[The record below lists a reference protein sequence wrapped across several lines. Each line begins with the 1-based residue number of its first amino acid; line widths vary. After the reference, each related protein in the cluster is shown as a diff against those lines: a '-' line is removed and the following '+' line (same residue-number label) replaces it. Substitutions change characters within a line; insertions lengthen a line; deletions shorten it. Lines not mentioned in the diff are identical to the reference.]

1 MRVVSNSKFGKML
14 SLKKAE
20 IYQVNN
26 VIYASEESKTSN
38 SKNSFEMKKLK

>member
-1 MRVVSNSKFGKML
+1 MRVVWKNVK
-14 SLKKAE
+14 LKE
-20 IYQVNN
+20 SRDINN

>member
-14 SLKKAE
+14 SLLKE
-20 IYQVNN
+20 SRDINN